1 MLSNEGR
8 HPLYTHLKVV
18 GDCGM
23 RWFGAKGRAT
33 WARSGGALF
42 SLMPFI
48 FGRLDDQWLKILLK
62 GGISWFAMS
71 LLDLWVHQSMLPL
84 HNSPWIQPTSRQGLV
99 FNMSVFSCMRPKM
112 GSIGLGPWLTDVGHA
127 MRLAFEPNL
136 PKFSLVG
143 SYIDV
148 YSK

>member
-1 MLSNEGR
+1 
-8 HPLYTHLKVV
+8 
-18 GDCGM
+18 
-23 RWFGAKGRAT
+23 
-33 WARSGGALF
+33 
-42 SLMPFI
+42 
-48 FGRLDDQWLKILLK
+48 
-62 GGISWFAMS
+62 
-71 LLDLWVHQSMLPL
+71 
-84 HNSPWIQPTSRQGLV
+84 
-99 FNMSVFSCMRPKM
+99 M